1 MLAVISPAKKL
12 DWTERPGIETTAP
25 LFQADAV
32 HLAQIAAHLTR
43 AELRKLMGISD
54 ALADLNAKRFA
65 AFSDAPGPDAVR
77 PAMHAFAGDTYQGLH
92 AQSLTAD
99 DIAHAQSHL
108 RILSGLYGVLRP
120 CDAIQPYRLEMGS
133 RLKTAA
139 GGTLY
144 AYWGARIA
152 EALNAQARETGS
164 DVLVNCASK
173 EYFGAVDLS
182 VLSLRVVR
190 PVFLEERGGTAK
202 VISFHAKRA
211 RGALARFIVEER
223 PHDTDDLRDFAHGGY
238 RYDSARST
246 PDMPVFLRPEHAQAA
261 A

>member
-12 DWTERPGIETTAP
+12 DWTERTGARTSAP

-32 HLAQIAAHLTR
+32 HLARVAARLSR
-43 AELRKLMGISD
+43 GELRKLMGISE
-54 ALADLNAKRFA
+54 ALADLNARRFA
-65 AFSDAPGPDAVR
+65 AFCEAPGRDAVR

-92 AQSLTAD
+92 AQSLSAD
-99 DIAHAQSHL
+99 DVAHAQAHL

-133 RLKTAA
+133 RLETDA
-139 GGTLY
+139 GSTLY
-144 AYWGARIA
+144 AYWGGRIA

-182 VLSLRVVR
+182 VLAPRVVT
-190 PVFLEERGGTAK
+190 PVFLEERGGAAR

-223 PHDTDDLRDFAHGGY
+223 VRDAASLRAFGHGGY
-238 RYDSARST
+238 RFDAARST
-246 PDMPVFLRPEHAQAA
+246 PDAPVFVRPESGRTAA
-261 A
+261 